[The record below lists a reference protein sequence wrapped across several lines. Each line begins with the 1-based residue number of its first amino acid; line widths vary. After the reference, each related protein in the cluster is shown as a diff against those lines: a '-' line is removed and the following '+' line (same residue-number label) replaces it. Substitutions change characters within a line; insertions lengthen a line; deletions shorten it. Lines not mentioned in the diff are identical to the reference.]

1 MAKQFIISIGR
12 EYGSGGRVIAEHL
25 AKKLNVAFYDRNI
38 IDRIAEKKNLNLD
51 QLKKY
56 DEKSRNIWLSRSIDG
71 LSNSPEDTIA
81 QMQFDFLKERASAG
95 ESFVVLGRCASYVLR
110 DYDCLIKVFV
120 TSDMHHKMER
130 IAAIEHLDPIKVE
143 DMIIKNNKKRKTYHN
158 YYSKE
163 KWGDSRYYDLIIST
177 SKIGIDGACD
187 VVLDYINKSIA
198 EE

>member
-25 AKKLNVAFYDRNI
+25 AKTLNVKFYDKNI
-38 IDRIAEKKNLNLD
+38 IEHIAQEKKLNLD

-56 DEKSRNIWLSRSIDG
+56 DEKARNIWLSRSVDG

-81 QMQFDFLKERASAG
+81 QMQFDFLKERAQAG
-95 ESFVVLGRCASYVLR
+95 ESFVVLGRCASYILR
-110 DYDCLIKVFV
+110 DFGCMIKVFV

-130 IAAIEHLDPIKVE
+130 IASIEHLDPVMVE
-143 DMIIKNNKKRKTYHN
+143 DMIIKNNKKRKAYHN
-158 YYSKE
+158 FYSKE

-187 VVLDYINKSIA
+187 VVLDYVNKII
-198 EE
+198 ED

>member
-25 AKKLNVAFYDRNI
+25 AKTLNVKFYDKNI
-38 IDRIAEKKNLNLD
+38 IEHIAQEKKLNLD

-56 DEKSRNIWLSRSIDG
+56 DEKARNIWLSRSVDG
-71 LSNSPEDTIA
+71 FSNSPEDTIA
-81 QMQFDFLKERASAG
+81 QMQFDFLKERAQAG
-95 ESFVVLGRCASYVLR
+95 ESFVVLGRCASYILR
-110 DYDCLIKVFV
+110 DFDCMIKVFV

-130 IAAIEHLDPIKVE
+130 IASIEHLDPVMVE
-143 DMIIKNNKKRKTYHN
+143 DMIIKNNKKRKAYHN
-158 YYSKE
+158 FYSKE

-187 VVLDYINKSIA
+187 VVLDYVNKII
-198 EE
+198 ED

>member
-25 AKKLNVAFYDRNI
+25 AKTLNVKFYDKNI
-38 IDRIAEKKNLNLD
+38 IEHIAQEKNLNLD

-56 DEKSRNIWLSRSIDG
+56 DEKARNIWLSRSVDG

-81 QMQFDFLKERASAG
+81 QMQFYFLKERAQAG
-95 ESFVVLGRCASYVLR
+95 ESFVVLGRCASYILR
-110 DYDCLIKVFV
+110 DFDCLIKVFV

-130 IAAIEHLDPIKVE
+130 IASIEHLDPVMVE
-143 DMIIKNNKKRKTYHN
+143 DMIIKNNKKRKAYHN
-158 YYSKE
+158 FYSKE

-187 VVLDYINKSIA
+187 VVLDYVNKII
-198 EE
+198 ED

>member
-25 AKKLNVAFYDRNI
+25 AKTLNVKFYDKNI
-38 IDRIAEKKNLNLD
+38 IEHIAQEKKLNLD

-56 DEKSRNIWLSRSIDG
+56 DEKARNIWLSRSVDG

-81 QMQFDFLKERASAG
+81 QMHFDFLKERAQAG
-95 ESFVVLGRCASYVLR
+95 ESFVVLGRCASYILR
-110 DYDCLIKVFV
+110 DFDCMIKVFV

-130 IAAIEHLDPIKVE
+130 IASIEHLDPVMVE
-143 DMIIKNNKKRKTYHN
+143 DMIIKNNKKRKAYHN
-158 YYSKE
+158 FYSKE

-187 VVLDYINKSIA
+187 VVLDYVNKII
-198 EE
+198 ED